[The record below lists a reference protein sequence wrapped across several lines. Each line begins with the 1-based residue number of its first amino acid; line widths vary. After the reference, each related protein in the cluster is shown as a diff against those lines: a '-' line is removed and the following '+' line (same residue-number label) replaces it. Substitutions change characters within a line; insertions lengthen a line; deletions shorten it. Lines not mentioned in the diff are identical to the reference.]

1 VSGLVTLTGTISC
14 NRSAQYVSV
23 YGQLQEKITAR
34 ATLSGSFFASV
45 DCTAPS
51 SRWSVNVSGDNG
63 RFIAGKATL
72 TLSANGCELTC
83 DSAQLSTQIVLQG
96 SH

>member
-14 NRSAQYVSV
+14 NRSAQYISL
-23 YGQLQEKITAR
+23 YGQLQEPIAKR
-34 ATLSGSFFASV
+34 ATLSGSFFTSI

-51 SRWSVNVSGDNG
+51 SRWSVNVSADNG

-72 TLSANGCELTC
+72 TLSAYGCELTC
-83 DSAQLSTQIVLQG
+83 DSAQLSKQVTLLG
-96 SH
+96 SR